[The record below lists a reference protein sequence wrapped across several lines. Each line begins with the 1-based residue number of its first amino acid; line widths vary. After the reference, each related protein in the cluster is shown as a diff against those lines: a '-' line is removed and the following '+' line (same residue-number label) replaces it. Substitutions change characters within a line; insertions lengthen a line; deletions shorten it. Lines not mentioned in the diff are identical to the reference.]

1 MIAFKMDV
9 NSSLLSDS
17 DISDAQSRFNR
28 ANRFSNF
35 YLRGRGL
42 RLFKP
47 IGTSMTSVNYQNYC
61 VHIAKNGKIMDCLSK
76 SCFKRAFVVYL

>member
-9 NSSLLSDS
+9 ISSLLSDS

-28 ANRFSNF
+28 AYRFSNF

-47 IGTSMTSVNYQNYC
+47 IGTSMTIV
-61 VHIAKNGKIMDCLSK
+61 
-76 SCFKRAFVVYL
+76 